1 MLVALVILLTA
12 IVIAVPTTR
21 KLGLGSVLG
30 YLVAGVAIGPSGLGL
45 LRNTNTI
52 ADISE
57 LGVVML
63 LFLIGL
69 EVRPHRLWIM
79 RKSVFGLGFAQMAGS
94 SALIAGL
101 AHTIGEPWPT
111 SAALGM
117 GFSLSSTAIVLPM
130 LSERNLLPSPAGR
143 DGFSILL
150 FQDLAFVPMVALIG
164 LLNPDVPVLAHI
176 TWQIPWTSVLRGLG
190 VIAAILVGGI
200 YLVPHLVRLLGGA
213 RSPEIFTATSL
224 LIVVGTASL
233 AAWAGLSMSLG
244 AFLAGV
250 IMSDSEFRHELHA
263 DIKPFEGLLLGFFF
277 ISVGMSADLH
287 LFVAIPRLIILGTLA
302 VLLTKISVLFVIGLL
317 KRRDAG
323 VALRLAIAIPQGSE
337 FSFVLFAAARTAG
350 VLSQA
355 HAATATLMIAL
366 SMMLSPPLFAASER
380 FLVPKLIKKKP
391 RPNAPLPTEHDHAP
405 VIICGFGRMGQVV
418 GRVLRMHR
426 ISYLALDEDMTQLE
440 MVRRFGIKIFYG
452 NPTRE
457 DVLRA
462 AGAAQAKLLVVALD
476 DPDAALQV
484 VDLAG
489 RHFPHLKLLVRVR
502 NRRHAHLMMDRAV
515 EGIVRETF
523 HSALELTRLTLN
535 ALGVPPEESA
545 RTVSLFAEHD
555 ARTLDESHTFYRDEE
570 RLIANTKESAEELRA
585 LFEADKP
592 Q

>member
-30 YLVAGVAIGPSGLGL
+30 YLVAGVAIGPAGLGL

-164 LLNPDVPVLAHI
+164 LLNPDVPVLARI

-366 SMMLSPPLFAASER
+366 SMMHCLL
-380 FLVPKLIKKKP
+380 P
-391 RPNAPLPTEHDHAP
+391 RSD
-405 VIICGFGRMGQVV
+405 FWYQ
-418 GRVLRMHR
+418 
-426 ISYLALDEDMTQLE
+426 S
-440 MVRRFGIKIFYG
+440 
-452 NPTRE
+452 
-457 DVLRA
+457 
-462 AGAAQAKLLVVALD
+462 
-476 DPDAALQV
+476 
-484 VDLAG
+484 
-489 RHFPHLKLLVRVR
+489 
-502 NRRHAHLMMDRAV
+502 
-515 EGIVRETF
+515 
-523 HSALELTRLTLN
+523 
-535 ALGVPPEESA
+535 
-545 RTVSLFAEHD
+545 
-555 ARTLDESHTFYRDEE
+555 
-570 RLIANTKESAEELRA
+570 
-585 LFEADKP
+585 
-592 Q
+592 